1 MKWPDPEL
9 FPYVDRVWKHDSKL
23 LDIQYWRLVQRLQS
37 FYRTTRG
44 KQQWGSVKGYRVIAV
59 SVQEGRTAAAL
70 RKKLTQCGADQLTAS
85 VLCGLTSAFVAGEQP
100 AFFVSA
106 AAVAR
111 LGYANARRGLRLK
124 ASQFRGREGSVG
136 SIRFSRAMSSLS
148 SKVVRVVSVQWQ
160 LDENNVLV
168 SLDMEQRWN
177 VPRQED
183 STTTILGLQV
193 YALNLEPANP
203 FPFNIKRCSP

>member
-100 AFFVSA
+100 RIFRVCGSCSKTGVCQRKTWLAFEGQPVSWPRRQRGQHPVFARDVQSEQQSGTRGQRPVA
-106 AAVAR
+106 AR
-111 LGYANARRGLRLK
+111 
-124 ASQFRGREGSVG
+124 
-136 SIRFSRAMSSLS
+136 
-148 SKVVRVVSVQWQ
+148 
-160 LDENNVLV
+160 
-168 SLDMEQRWN
+168 
-177 VPRQED
+177 
-183 STTTILGLQV
+183 
-193 YALNLEPANP
+193 
-203 FPFNIKRCSP
+203 